1 MTLEPTP
8 RESMDAALERL
19 ERLYEAI
26 EPHPRCVR
34 FLVGEILYELA
45 NAIQNAACEIEQ
57 LVDGIDN

>member
-26 EPHPRCVR
+26 EQQPRCVR
-34 FLVGEILYELA
+34 YLAGEILHKLA
-45 NAIQNAACEIEQ
+45 NAIQNAAYEIEQ